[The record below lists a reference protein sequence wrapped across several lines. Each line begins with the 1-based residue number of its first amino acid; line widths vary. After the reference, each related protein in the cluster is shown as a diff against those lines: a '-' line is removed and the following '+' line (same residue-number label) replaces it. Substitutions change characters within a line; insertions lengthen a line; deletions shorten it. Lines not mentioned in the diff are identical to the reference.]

1 MLVRNL
7 SDSIKSINLIY
18 INMGYTDNIEDRT
31 LENSNFRKV
40 LFTGKY
46 MQLVVMS
53 LKPGEDIGEEVHDT
67 VDQFF
72 RIEEG
77 EAKVV
82 MNGEET
88 ILTDDMVAIVPAG
101 TLHNVINTSDTNDLK
116 LYTIYAPANHPEGTI
131 HATKADAMAA
141 EEEHHH

>member
-1 MLVRNL
+1 
-7 SDSIKSINLIY
+7 
-18 INMGYTDNIEDRT
+18 MGYTDNIEDRT

-40 LFTGKY
+40 LYTGKH

-101 TLHNVINTSDTNDLK
+101 TLHNVINISEEKDLK
-116 LYTIYAPANHPEGTI
+116 LYTIYSPANHPENTV
-131 HATKADAMAA
+131 HVTREEAMAA

>member
-1 MLVRNL
+1 
-7 SDSIKSINLIY
+7 
-18 INMGYTDNIEDRT
+18 MGYIDNIEERT
-31 LENSNFRKV
+31 QENSNFRKV
-40 LFTGKY
+40 LYTGKH

-77 EAKVV
+77 EAKFIID
-82 MNGEET
+82 GEES
-88 ILTDDMVAIVPAG
+88 LVGEDMVAIVPAG
-101 TLHNVINTSDTNDLK
+101 SLHNVINNSSTDDLK

-131 HATKADAMAA
+131 HATKEEAMLA
-141 EEEHHH
+141 EEAEHGA

>member
-1 MLVRNL
+1 
-7 SDSIKSINLIY
+7 
-18 INMGYTDNIEDRT
+18 MGYTDNIEDRT

-40 LFTGKY
+40 LYTGKF

-77 EAKVV
+77 QAKVV

-101 TLHNVINTSDTNDLK
+101 TLHNVINMSETEDLK
-116 LYTIYAPANHPEGTI
+116 LYTIYAPSNHPEGTV
-131 HATKADAMAA
+131 HVTKEDAMAA
-141 EEEHHH
+141 EEHEH